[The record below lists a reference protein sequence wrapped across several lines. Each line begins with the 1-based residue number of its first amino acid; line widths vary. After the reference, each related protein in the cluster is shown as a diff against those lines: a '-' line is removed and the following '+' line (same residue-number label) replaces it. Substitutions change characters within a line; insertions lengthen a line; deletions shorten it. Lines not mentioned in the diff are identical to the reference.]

1 MKTLQNLSNAPTLTK
16 VDDTTIKQVITDM
29 VDKSTAEWQS
39 NKVINSL
46 YSSKDIELSNKSSKL
61 FNQQVGMALYIEA
74 CRKYKIKPTNYIG
87 QFINEVFI
95 DKWRA
100 RAYRMTF
107 NQHYRDEYYR
117 PMMYKLHNLAK

>member
-1 MKTLQNLSNAPTLTK
+1 MKTLQNLSNAPILTK

-46 YSSKDIELSNKSSKL
+46 YSSKDIESSNKSSEL

-74 CRKYKIKPTNYIG
+74 CREYKIKPTNYIG

-107 NQHYRDEYYR
+107 NQRYREQYYR
-117 PMMYKLHNLAK
+117 PMMYKLNELVK